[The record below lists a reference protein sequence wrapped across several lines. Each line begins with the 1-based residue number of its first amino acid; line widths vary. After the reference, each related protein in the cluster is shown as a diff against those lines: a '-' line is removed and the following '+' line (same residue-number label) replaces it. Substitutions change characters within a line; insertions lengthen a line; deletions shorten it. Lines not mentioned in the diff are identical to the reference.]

1 MLLLG
6 MEVGK
11 RVLIEVDGVETWVS
25 LQKVNGKKIRL
36 GFEAPQK
43 VKILREEVI
52 GQDAPSDRDVTSPR
66 CPPRCRGFF
75 FAPMEFPQCGES
87 NTATAST

>member
-52 GQDAPSDRDVTSPR
+52 GQDAPSGR
-66 CPPRCRGFF
+66 
-75 FAPMEFPQCGES
+75 
-87 NTATAST
+87 